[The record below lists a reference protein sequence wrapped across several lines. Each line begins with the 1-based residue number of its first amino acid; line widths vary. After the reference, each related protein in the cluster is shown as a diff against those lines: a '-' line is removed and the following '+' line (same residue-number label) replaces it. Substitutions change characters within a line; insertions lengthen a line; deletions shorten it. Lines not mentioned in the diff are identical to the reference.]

1 MKERR
6 TIMKRTKQ
14 SLRTLFLICATI
26 MLTIGVV
33 GCTDGM
39 KHPEEYST
47 DGSNKVAA
55 TSNPQTIS
63 KEDQRHTWPLK
74 VDEGTVSCKL
84 SKQGDPILRFTTSDG
99 EQYALNQ
106 VQGNEHLKS
115 IETLKSDK
123 SKSVGTLMSF
133 AFSVC
138 DIPK

>member
-1 MKERR
+1 M
-6 TIMKRTKQ
+6 IIKRLKQ
-14 SLRTLFLICATI
+14 SLRTILLICATI
-26 MLTIGVV
+26 MLTVGVV

-47 DGSNKVAA
+47 DVSNKVAA

-63 KEDQRHTWPLK
+63 KEELGHTWPLK
-74 VDEGTVSCKL
+74 VDEGTVSCKP

-106 VQGNEHLKS
+106 VQDNEHLKS

>member
-14 SLRTLFLICATI
+14 SLRTLSLICATI
-26 MLTIGVV
+26 MLTVGVG

-39 KHPEEYST
+39 RHPEEYST
-47 DGSNKVAA
+47 DGSNRVAA

-63 KEDQRHTWPLK
+63 KENLGHTWPLK

-84 SKQGDPILRFTTSDG
+84 SKHGDPILRFTTSDG
-99 EQYALNQ
+99 AQYALNQ
-106 VQGNEHLKS
+106 VQDNEHLKS

-138 DIPK
+138 DISK

>member
-1 MKERR
+1 M
-6 TIMKRTKQ
+6 IIKRLKQ
-14 SLRTLFLICATI
+14 SLRTILLICATI
-26 MLTIGVV
+26 MLTVGVV

-47 DGSNKVAA
+47 AESNKVVA

-63 KEDQRHTWPLK
+63 KEDLGHTWPLK

-84 SKQGDPILRFTTSDG
+84 SKHGDPILRFTTSDG
-99 EQYALNQ
+99 AQYALNQ
-106 VQGNEHLKS
+106 VQDNENLKS

>member
-1 MKERR
+1 
-6 TIMKRTKQ
+6 MKRIKQ
-14 SLRTLFLICATI
+14 SLRTLFLICATV
-26 MLTIGVV
+26 MLTVGVV
-33 GCTDGM
+33 GCADGM

-63 KEDQRHTWPLK
+63 KEDLGHTWPLK

-84 SKQGDPILRFTTSDG
+84 SKQGDPILRFTTLDG
-99 EQYALNQ
+99 AQYALNQ
-106 VQGNEHLKS
+106 VPENKHLKS